1 MSANQNPDSELGAKS
16 SRSLA
21 ARVRGYFFSGL
32 LILAPLAITI
42 WVTLWF
48 IDLVDQQI
56 LPGRF
61 IPGSI
66 PGLGILVTFAV
77 ITFTGWAAS
86 GLAGRVIQRKS
97 EELVAR
103 IPVIRSI
110 YGGTKQIFEA
120 VLAKRSHAFRQVA
133 IFEYPRKGIWSI
145 GFLTGTTAGE
155 VQERTSNETVNVF
168 LPTTPNPT
176 SGYLLFVPREDLT
189 LLDMTVE
196 EGIKMVVSG
205 GIVTPE
211 HTAELTPQR
220 VEDQESSAVK
230 QTD

>member
-1 MSANQNPDSELGAKS
+1 MSEHENSPPGTKS
-16 SRSLA
+16 SRSLP
-21 ARVRGYFFSGL
+21 ARIRGYFFSGF

-42 WVTLWF
+42 WVTTWF
-48 IDLVDQQI
+48 IQLVDQRI
-56 LPGRF
+56 LPGRY
-61 IPGSI
+61 ISQSI
-66 PGLGILVTFAV
+66 PGVGILVTITV

-86 GLAGRVIQRKS
+86 GLAGRVVQRKS

-133 IFEYPRKGIWSI
+133 IFEYPRKGVWSI

-155 VQERTSNETVNVF
+155 VQERTSTETVNVF
-168 LPTTPNPT
+168 VPTTPNPT
-176 SGYLLFVPREDLT
+176 SGFLLFVPRADLT
-189 LLDMTVE
+189 LLDMSVE

-211 HTAELTPQR
+211 HTQAAAAQR
-220 VEDQESSAVK
+220 VIQVSAEP
-230 QTD
+230 TLDDS